1 MVPNMYVVVMG
12 RGLKRG
18 ARAGPELFLLHKSS
32 YFLGPNQKVEPEPG
46 PFSNVEPEPSLGSDP
61 SSLVRS
67 ILPIFPTQT
76 NLMSKIS

>member
-46 PFSNVEPEPSLGSDP
+46 PFSKCRARAEPRLG
-61 SSLVRS
+61 
-67 ILPIFPTQT
+67 PIVTST
-76 NLMSKIS
+76 